1 MVRKSNIHRYVAQ
14 LAQTI
19 RPERIVLFGSYAYG
33 KPNRDS
39 DVDLLVVMSHTG
51 HDVQEAV
58 SIRQRLT
65 APFPL
70 DLIVRT
76 PENLQER
83 LDAGDLFLKTIMAQ
97 GEVLYEAP
105 RT

>member
-1 MVRKSNIHRYVAQ
+1 MVRKSHIEHYVEQ
-14 LAQTI
+14 LADAV

-33 KPNRDS
+33 KPNGAS
-39 DVDLLVVMSHTG
+39 DVDLLVVMPHSG
-51 HDVQEAV
+51 HDAQEAV
-58 SIRQRLT
+58 RIRQRFT

-76 PENLQER
+76 PENLRMR
-83 LDAGDLFLKTIMAQ
+83 LEAGDLFLKTIMTQ

-105 RT
+105 QS